1 MDDIERHHWARALTT
16 AGWLSL
22 LSYLAVL
29 AVQLN
34 RARQTTQSRFDDGV
48 WGVRIEQV
56 SFASLPQNLVVL
68 VPAAAAA
75 VAATM
80 VARGTVAELEVWLER
95 LLRAV
100 AGAAVVAIT
109 LAALG
114 VAAAVFRQT
123 SSVSDFSYL
132 INRLGG
138 IALGAAVIR
147 VCLAAERR
155 GQLPS
160 SPSR

>member
-1 MDDIERHHWARALTT
+1 MTDADRQHWARALTT

-29 AVQLN
+29 TVQLN
-34 RARQTTQSRFDDGV
+34 RARQTTQSRFDGV

-68 VPAAAAA
+68 VPAAVAA
-75 VAATM
+75 VAASV

-100 AGAAVVAIT
+100 AGAAMLAVV

-114 VAAAVFRQT
+114 IGAVVLGQT
-123 SSVSDFSYL
+123 TSVGDFSYL

-138 IALGAAVIR
+138 IALGAAMIR
-147 VCLAAERR
+147 VCLAADRR
-155 GQLPS
+155 SQLPR